1 LRLITSCYNRIKH
14 LNRKISTIVGKSI
27 PNPSVL
33 DRCKVEGV
41 ENIGMSWEEHS
52 LWAVKP
58 SLLVEIVNERKR
70 NIDSGKLVLPNV

>member
-1 LRLITSCYNRIKH
+1 
-14 LNRKISTIVGKSI
+14 
-27 PNPSVL
+27 
-33 DRCKVEGV
+33 
-41 ENIGMSWEEHS
+41 MSWEEHS